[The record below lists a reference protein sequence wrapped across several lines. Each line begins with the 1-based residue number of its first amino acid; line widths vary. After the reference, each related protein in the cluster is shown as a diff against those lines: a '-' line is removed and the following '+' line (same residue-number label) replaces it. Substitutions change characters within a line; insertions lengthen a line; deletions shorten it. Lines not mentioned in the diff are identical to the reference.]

1 VQTYSAVL
9 RQPPLTQIRPN
20 PDGDDVVIKLP
31 DGRTLGYRQFGDP
44 HGVPVIALH
53 GTPGS
58 RLKFSGSH
66 AAALTHGLRLI
77 AVDRWG
83 YGLSD
88 APRGRQA
95 LADYGTDIRA
105 LVDRLNFDRVHI
117 VGVSGGG
124 PYAAACALTLAD
136 RVRSLALVAPVGPM
150 RGPLAGPGMSRFH
163 QFCFHIVPRV
173 PGATRAAFGLFR
185 SGLARAPNW
194 TMAVAM
200 SRAAPI
206 DQLAM
211 RDVAIRSRLTKTFA
225 LGLARSLQG
234 PQIDMTLFGQDWNL
248 PLASIAAPT
257 KCWIG
262 LADLNV
268 PLGPGRALA
277 RAIPTAELEELPGAG
292 HLWIAKSPETVMAWL
307 ASHKPAD
314 EPRTRRA

>member
-1 VQTYSAVL
+1 MQTHSTVL
-9 RQPPLTQIRPN
+9 RQPALNHLRQIS
-20 PDGDDVVIKLP
+20 DGVDAVITLP
-31 DGRTLGYRQFGDP
+31 DGRMLGYRQFGDP
-44 HGVPVIALH
+44 HGAPVIALH

-66 AAALTHGLRLI
+66 TAALSHGLRLI

-88 APRGRQA
+88 APRGRLT
-95 LADYGTDIRA
+95 LANYGEDIRA
-105 LVDRLNFDRVHI
+105 LVDYLKFDRVHV
-117 VGVSGGG
+117 VGVSGGA
-124 PYAAACALTLAD
+124 PYATACATALAQ
-136 RVRSLALVAPVGPM
+136 RTRSLALVAPVGPM
-150 RGPLAGPGMSRFH
+150 RGPYAVTGMSRFH
-163 QFCFHIVPRV
+163 QLCFHVVPRV

-211 RDVAIRSRLTKTFA
+211 RDTAIRSRLTKTFA
-225 LGLARSLQG
+225 LGLSRSLQG
-234 PQIDMTLFGQDWNL
+234 PQIDMTLFGQDWKL
-248 PLASIAAPT
+248 PLATITAPT

-277 RAIPTAELEELPGAG
+277 RAIPGAELVEIPAAG
-292 HLWIAKSPETVMAWL
+292 HLWIAKSPDTVMAWL
-307 ASHKPAD
+307 ARYNNPHSP
-314 EPRTRRA
+314 PT

>member
-1 VQTYSAVL
+1 MQAHSTLL
-9 RQPPLTQIRPN
+9 RQPALTQTRPSSN
-20 PDGDDVVIKLP
+20 RPVSRRPAPEGDDVVITLP
-31 DGRTLGYRQFGDP
+31 DGRALGYRQFGDP
-44 HGVPVIALH
+44 SGMPVIALH

-66 AAALTHGLRLI
+66 TAALANGLRLI

-88 APRGRQA
+88 APRGRLS
-95 LADYGTDIRA
+95 LADYGADITA
-105 LVDRLNFDRVHI
+105 LSNQLNLDRVHI

-124 PYAAACALTLAD
+124 PYAAACATTLGQRA
-136 RVRSLALVAPVGPM
+136 RSLALVAPVGPM
-150 RGPLAGPGMSRFH
+150 RGPFAVPGMSRFH
-163 QFCFHIVPRV
+163 QLCFHVIPRV

-234 PQIDMTLFGQDWNL
+234 PQLDMTLFSQDWKL
-248 PLASIAAPT
+248 PLAAITAPT

-277 RAIPTAELEELPGAG
+277 RAIPGAELVEIPAAG
-292 HLWIAKSPETVMAWL
+292 HLWIATSPDTVMAWI
-307 ASHKPAD
+307 ASQ
-314 EPRTRRA
+314 